1 MYAPV
6 TFKLPVIVT
15 SPVSPIAP
23 VDPVNAIG
31 VFVTPPSLTVK
42 LKFLSCDVC
51 ATVTLLL
58 ETVTVYSCESP
69 TINPESES
77 IVNAPVVVSA
87 ASALKKL
94 PPEIN
99 VPELFVV
106 PETST

>member
-23 VDPVNAIG
+23 VLPVNAIG
-31 VFVTPPSLTVK
+31 VFVTPPSLIVK

-58 ETVTVYSCESP
+58 ETEIVNSCASP
-69 TINPESES
+69 TITPVSLS
-77 IVNAPVVVSA
+77 IVKAPAIVSA
-87 ASALKKL
+87 
-94 PPEIN
+94 
-99 VPELFVV
+99 
-106 PETST
+106 